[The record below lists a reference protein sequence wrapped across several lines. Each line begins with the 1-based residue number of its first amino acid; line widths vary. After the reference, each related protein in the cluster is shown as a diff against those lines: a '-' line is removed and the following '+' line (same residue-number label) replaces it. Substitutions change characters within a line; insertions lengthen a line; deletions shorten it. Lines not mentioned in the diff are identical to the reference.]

1 MIQFTEKRIPKVVVG
16 LTLFWLCIVEAFFWT
31 GEFNLRFLPMW
42 LASIVAGFCMAKWT
56 NDEFRDAMLTRL
68 CYDRTSNLP
77 IDHPKAFLH
86 KSRGVQSNLGQ
97 IPFKRSPLACT
108 ADLDLEILINNLPK
122 ELSRA
127 QFTRLFACVFQN
139 DESASALAILTTRVV
154 RTLCHKQFIDHPAG
168 IDRHGGRSLLTHTIL
183 VTALLLHR
191 ASSYKYQPTRHTP
204 INPEFKLKPNDPL
217 LPVIGVIHDIGKLTK
232 LVIDDRTGRP
242 QILSDHTGESARIVA
257 DFEEFWVADI
267 SSDDRLLIQDA
278 ISYSHSIN
286 SLPVKKS
293 TLAKPHVTSDRLY
306 ALVDFLYECDVLASS
321 IEMGASY
328 DFDSGPVE
336 TEIKPE
342 PESIESIDLYDEFLT
357 FLAVRAD
364 INATDGAKSVG
375 FRYKGPVDGKELNIV
390 VFDEKKFA
398 QDFSK
403 FLDKPELKEKEDRR
417 SVITGLVLT
426 ALDENE
432 LLIRDHKEVGHRPA
446 KDCLYKVTFRDP
458 NSEDSGSSIVLPSAF
473 VISLEGVER
482 LKTLAKMENCHSIPS
497 FGNSIF
503 GAKRIGSAKS
513 SILENVAMEALG
525 LKPTGQEKSSV
536 SVTSIAKSAVKSPA
550 VVLSKIRHGLIKGVI
565 VPTKLANDSSNDIY
579 IVGFNSFFENL
590 GIQLSED
597 QSNDNSLSEFGI
609 KSIKR
614 SKRNPDD
621 FVVCLLGDQFSGSLS

>member
-1 MIQFTEKRIPKVVVG
+1 MIQFSEKRIPKVVVG

-42 LASIVAGFCMAKWT
+42 LASIVAGLCMAKWS
-56 NDEFRDAMLTRL
+56 NDEFRDAMLNRL
-68 CYDRTSNLP
+68 CYDRTVNLP
-77 IDHPKAFLH
+77 LDNPKAFLH
-86 KSRGVQSNLGQ
+86 TSRGVKSNLGQ
-97 IPFKRSPLACT
+97 IPFKRTPLACT
-108 ADLDLEILINNLPK
+108 AELDLQVLFNNLPK
-122 ELSRA
+122 ELSQE
-127 QFTRLFACVFQN
+127 QFTRLFAGVFQK
-139 DESASALAILTTRVV
+139 DEESSGLSALTTRVAK
-154 RTLCHKQFIDHPAG
+154 TLCHKQFVAHPAG

-204 INPEFKLKPNDPL
+204 INPDFKLSPSDPL
-217 LPVIGVIHDIGKLTK
+217 LPVIGFIHDIGKLTK

-242 QILSDHTGESARIVA
+242 LILSDHTGESARIVA
-257 DFEEFWVADI
+257 DFEEFWDAGI
-267 SSDDRLLIQDA
+267 STEDRLLIQDA

-321 IEMGASY
+321 IEMGATY

-336 TEIKPE
+336 SAVKPE

-364 INATDGAKSVG
+364 INATNGTKSVG
-375 FRYKGPVDGKELNIV
+375 FRYKGPIDGKELNVV

-403 FLDKPELKEKEDRR
+403 FLDKPELKAKEDRR

-426 ALDENE
+426 VLDENE
-432 LLIRDHKEVGHRPA
+432 LLIRDPKEVGHRPA
-446 KDCLYKVTFRDP
+446 KDCLYKVTFTDP
-458 NSEDSGSSIVLPSAF
+458 NTEDSGSSIVLSSAF

-482 LKTLAKMENCHSIPS
+482 LKSVAKLENCHSIPS

-525 LKPTGQEKSSV
+525 IKPTGQEKGSP
-536 SVTSIAKSAVKSPA
+536 SVTSLVKS
-550 VVLSKIRHGLIKGVI
+550 VVKTPSVMLSKIRQGLRDGSI
-565 VPTKLANDSSNDIY
+565 VPTKLANDDSNDLY

-590 GIQLSED
+590 GISLSED
-597 QSNDNSLSEFGI
+597 ESQNSSLFEFGI

-614 SKRNPDD
+614 SKRNPED
-621 FVVCLLGDQFSGSLS
+621 FVVCLRGDKFKGEIS